1 MVVLSEQPLSW
12 VSLALLQF
20 AEAISSA
27 WSSSLYDELSEF
39 ISLSEVYS
47 PFGKP
52 SSFSINNLDNFC
64 IQ

>member
-27 WSSSLYDELSEF
+27 WSSSLYDELSSSIF
-39 ISLSEVYS
+39 LSEVYP
-47 PFGKP
+47 PFRKP
-52 SSFSINNLDNFC
+52 SFFSINNFDTFGF
-64 IQ
+64 